1 MDTASSLGVS
11 NIVEKELAS
20 SFKGALKSVSKEFP
34 SFGATSGISSE
45 DWWNIVIHR
54 TFKGKLI
61 ALFKAFKIFNL
72 VLFSVYGKG
81 S

>member
-20 SFKGALKSVSKEFP
+20 SFKIALKSVSKEFP
-34 SFGATSGISSE
+34 NFGATSGISSE

-61 ALFKAFKIFNL
+61 F
-72 VLFSVYGKG
+72 
-81 S
+81 

>member
-1 MDTASSLGVS
+1 MDTAKSLGVS

-54 TFKGKLI
+54 TFKGKVI
-61 ALFKAFKIFNL
+61 FKIL
-72 VLFSVYGKG
+72 VAKIKLFRFI
-81 S
+81 

>member
-11 NIVEKELAS
+11 NIEEKELAS

-34 SFGATSGISSE
+34 NFGATSGISSE

-61 ALFKAFKIFNL
+61 LKPWRNKLHQLINVFYK
-72 VLFSVYGKG
+72 S
-81 S
+81 